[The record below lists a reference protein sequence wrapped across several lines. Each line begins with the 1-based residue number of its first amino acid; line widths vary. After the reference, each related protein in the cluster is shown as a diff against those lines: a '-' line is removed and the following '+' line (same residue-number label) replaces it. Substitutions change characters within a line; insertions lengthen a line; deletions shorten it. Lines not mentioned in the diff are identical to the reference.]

1 VKRISIFSLIIILG
15 LGTLLSSCSSDENP
29 VDPPAPKNGGIAI
42 SATPLSLDRGW
53 EIVGPDDYIRSG
65 AGDSTIIDVPIGQY
79 ELNWTSY
86 QGWDSPTPNPNA
98 FEVVADQ
105 SVEISGEYIALIPYP
120 STRDILM
127 NNFKQIYEDRDYDKF
142 RDMMHEDFFMVLQ
155 QSTQENFPDVGEFI
169 ELDEEL
175 YMHGRMFAGD
185 PVIDPSGSIV
195 PGIAGI
201 SFYDF
206 RQIDQWVTS
215 APNDTFYP
223 NSDYGTWQVDILFSR
238 PGFKDYNVKGRIQ
251 FYVVSRDSLHEG
263 TVQPYWQMFGQID
276 LTNQNHKATEA
287 ETWGGVKALFR

>member
-105 SVEISGEYIALIPYP
+105 TVEISGEYIDVQSGYPYP
-120 STRDILM
+120 GTRDILM
-127 NNFKQIYEDRDYDKF
+127 NNFKQIYDAKDYENF
-142 RDMMHEDFFMVLQ
+142 RDMMHDDFVMVLQ
-155 QSTQENFPDVGEFI
+155 QSTQEAFPGVGEYI
-169 ELDEEL
+169 DIAEEL
-175 YMHGRMFAGD
+175 GMHERMFAAD
-185 PVIDPSGSIV
+185 PAINPDGIVV
-195 PGIAGI
+195 PGISEI
-201 SFYDF
+201 SFREF
-206 RQIDQWVTS
+206 SQIQEWEIRDRKS
-215 APNDTFYP
+215 
-223 NSDYGTWQVDILFSR
+223 
-238 PGFKDYNVKGRIQ
+238 
-251 FYVVSRDSLHEG
+251 VV
-263 TVQPYWQMFGQID
+263 
-276 LTNQNHKATEA
+276 
-287 ETWGGVKALFR
+287 